1 MLECVLSSLT
11 QAEQVQVKLML
22 NQTNNV
28 YSQITFTKQFTFNHK
43 VEQCDYKSRLMMYKR
58 LNSAVAHIQNC
69 MLLFKL

>member
-28 YSQITFTKQFTFNHK
+28 YSQKTFTKQITFNYK
-43 VEQCDYKSRLMMYKR
+43 VE
-58 LNSAVAHIQNC
+58 
-69 MLLFKL
+69 